1 PAAFGELV
9 AAAVIVGFVLSIFTV
24 TTLLALLTFP
34 AASVTVWE
42 VDATALPSALSVSSG
57 GQAPAGIPDNPSVQ
71 VKCTVTSSL
80 YQPAAFGEL
89 VAAAVIVG
97 GGLCIFTVTTL
108 LALLTFPAASVT
120 VWEVDATALPSALS
134 V

>member
-89 VAAAVIVG
+89 VRAAVNLG
-97 GGLCIFTVTTL
+97 GRLAVLTL
-108 LALLTFPAASVT
+108 SAALARV
-120 VWEVDATALPSALS
+120 
-134 V
+134 